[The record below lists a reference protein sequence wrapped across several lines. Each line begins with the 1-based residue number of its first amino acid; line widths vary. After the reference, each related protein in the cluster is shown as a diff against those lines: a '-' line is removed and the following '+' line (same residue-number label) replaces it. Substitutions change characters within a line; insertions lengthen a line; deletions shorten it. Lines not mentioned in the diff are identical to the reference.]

1 MNVTLKLTMDG
12 LIEAL
17 RWKAL
22 ERQPGRSDRKPSSIP
37 AAPNSDLK
45 ATETNHGK

>member
-22 ERQPGRSDRKPSSIP
+22 ERHATKDDGRPVKPDR
-37 AAPNSDLK
+37 
-45 ATETNHGK
+45 TETSEPAGSANDGK